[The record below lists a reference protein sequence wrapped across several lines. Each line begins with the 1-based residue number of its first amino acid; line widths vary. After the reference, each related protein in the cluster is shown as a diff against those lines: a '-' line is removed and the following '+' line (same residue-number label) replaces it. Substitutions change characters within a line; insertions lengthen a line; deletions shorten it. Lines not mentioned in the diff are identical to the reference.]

1 MSAAKRAVE
10 RAFPGLRCNRVESN
24 SIYLWI
30 SVTGTA
36 TDLIRNGIV
45 LPTMLELPPCG
56 VRRFSARDGAANP
69 APFGARVWRTKGGLF
84 RVHRVWLTSDV
95 DYARMRTLIGAPE
108 RIDPFSTRVDSRHA
122 TRH

>member
-1 MSAAKRAVE
+1 MNGAKQAIE

-36 TDLIRNGIV
+36 EDLIRNGIV
-45 LPTMLELPPCG
+45 IPMMLDLPPCG
-56 VRRFSARDGAANP
+56 ARHFSAHNRSSYP
-69 APFGARVWRTKGGLF
+69 MPFSARVWRTKTGLF
-84 RVHRVWLTSDV
+84 RVHRVWLTSDG
-95 DYARMRTLIGAPE
+95 DYARMHALIGAPE
-108 RIDPFSTRVDSRHA
+108 RIEPFAVRVNPKYA